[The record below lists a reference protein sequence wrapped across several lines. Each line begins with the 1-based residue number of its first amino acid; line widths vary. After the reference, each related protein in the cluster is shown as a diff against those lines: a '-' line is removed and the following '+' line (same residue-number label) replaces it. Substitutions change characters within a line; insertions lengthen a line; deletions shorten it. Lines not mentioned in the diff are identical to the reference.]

1 MMNPDHNLS
10 QNPETPNLP
19 VSRLQSIDVAKS
31 AASTPIGKVGLRSDR
46 KRLFWQAIARDI
58 RQRLPLL
65 LALFLCCA
73 GSYILS
79 SRYMVCTVVIRG
91 RSMTPTLRDGDQ
103 YLLNRIAY
111 LFREPRRGDLIVLH
125 DPGHSDM
132 AIKRIV
138 AGPGDILE
146 VRSGFVYVNHE
157 RLNESY
163 LAPTTRTQPGNA
175 TANGAV
181 VLGAN
186 NYFVMGDNR
195 SESEDSRYYGPIHRD
210 NIVGVV
216 SL

>member
-1 MMNPDHNLS
+1 MTNPKNSLS
-10 QNPETPNLP
+10 QNPELP
-19 VSRLQSIDVAKS
+19 ESTTARTSIGDVAGTAPSKTLGH
-31 AASTPIGKVGLRSDR
+31 ANR
-46 KRLFWQAIARDI
+46 KRLFWQAMSMDL

-73 GSYILS
+73 GSYLLS
-79 SRYMVCTVVIRG
+79 SRYMICTVIIRG

-111 LFREPRRGDLIVLH
+111 LFREPRSGDLIVIH

-138 AGPGDILE
+138 AGPGDTLE

-157 RLNESY
+157 RLNEHY
-163 LAPTTRTQPGNA
+163 LAPSTRTQPG
-175 TANGAV
+175 TANNNGAV
-181 VLGAN
+181 VLGRN
-186 NYFVMGDNR
+186 SYFVMGDNR
-195 SESEDSRYYGPIHRD
+195 AESEDSRFYGPIHRD